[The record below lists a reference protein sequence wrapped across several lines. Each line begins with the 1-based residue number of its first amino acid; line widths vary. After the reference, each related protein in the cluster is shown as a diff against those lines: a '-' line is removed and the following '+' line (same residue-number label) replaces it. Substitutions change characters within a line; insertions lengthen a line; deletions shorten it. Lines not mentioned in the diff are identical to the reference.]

1 MNEPIQSLNTIQ
13 TSMPGSP
20 DSGASCPLGGA
31 LLGAGAVLVWND
43 VAEQGRDQFYQWH
56 DKEHIPE
63 WLATT
68 ALRPFETT
76 RSEKNF

>member
-1 MNEPIQSLNTIQ
+1 M
-13 TSMPGSP
+13 
-20 DSGASCPLGGA
+20 
-31 LLGAGAVLVWND
+31 GAGAVLVWNG
-43 VAEQGRDQFYQWH
+43 VVEQCRDQFYECH